1 MRLRPLFLMFFL
13 LIAPCLQAA
22 QPSPQEWLDV
32 RGKEL
37 LKVLSE
43 KNTKQRFAKT
53 LRLADNVFNSK
64 ELSRLALGRFWIEFS
79 DEQKAKYSDIFLK
92 YFVVTYASSPLPLD
106 SVSFKIGKSV
116 PSGKDILVRTTGAWN
131 TEENALLK
139 DMQAEAPQ
147 NSGKTGI
154 DLVFALRKTNDGY
167 YIRDFQMEGKSVL
180 LFLRGKMEKEY
191 TSCEY
196 SPDKMIEEMQKKIKT
211 AVANADT
218 MDKMRAQRTKPKT
231 KAIKTQK

>member
-116 PSGKDILVRTTGAWN
+116 PSGKDILVRTTVAWN
-131 TEENALLK
+131 AEENSLHKEMGA
-139 DMQAEAPQ
+139 AAPQ
-147 NSGKTGI
+147 NGQTGI

-180 LFLRGKMEKEY
+180 LFLRGKMENEY
-191 TSCEY
+191 KFSEY
-196 SPDKMIEEMQKKIKT
+196 SPDKMIAEMQKKIKK
-211 AVANADT
+211 AVANAET
-218 MDKMRAQRTKPKT
+218 MDKMRAQRTKPTSKT
-231 KAIKTQK
+231 TKTQK

>member
-13 LIAPCLQAA
+13 LVAPCLQAA

-116 PSGKDILVRTTGAWN
+116 PSGKDILVRTTVAWN
-131 TEENALLK
+131 TEENALQK

-147 NSGKTGI
+147 NNGKTAI

-218 MDKMRAQRTKPKT
+218 MDKMRAQRTKPQT

>member
-13 LIAPCLQAA
+13 LVAPCLQAA

-116 PSGKDILVRTTGAWN
+116 PSGKDILVRTTVAWN
-131 TEENALLK
+131 TEENALQK

-147 NSGKTGI
+147 NNGKTAI

-196 SPDKMIEEMQKKIKT
+196 SPDKMIEEMQKKSKPPSPMPIPWIK
-211 AVANADT
+211 
-218 MDKMRAQRTKPKT
+218 
-231 KAIKTQK
+231 